1 MRKIRAVYIYY
12 FKFKGGIPVG
22 KFRNRFISAALSV
35 LLLLAAFSCVAGAQ
49 PLSTSDSTP
58 AGSYGLTENVEDGAI
73 LHAWCWSFQ
82 TIKENLENIAKAG
95 FSAVQTSP
103 INECLVGDNGGMQLM
118 GNGKW
123 YYHYQ
128 PIDYKIGNYQLGT
141 EQEFKELCDEAHKY
155 GIKIIV
161 DVVANHMTSST
172 GSIKSYIKNME
183 GGAFHNNGGITGYGD
198 RKIVTQNDLL
208 GLADLNTQNP
218 NIQQLILDYLKQCVA
233 NGADGFRYDAA
244 KHVELPEDDP
254 SFASDFWPVVLDNGA
269 KFQYGEILGSA
280 DCGNYAKYMRVTAS
294 DYGGAVRNAIR
305 SGNFDVNYITSYRN
319 TAPED
324 KLVTWVESHD
334 NYCGDGSW
342 SQLNEQQVKLG
353 WAIIT
358 ARSGGTPLFFSR
370 PHGSSTS
377 DQWGDNLI
385 GAAGSDLYKDPEVS
399 AVNSFRNAMVGLDE
413 TLSNPNGNT
422 KVLMIERG
430 NRGAVIVSSDSEA
443 LQVDTK
449 TKLADGVYYDKVTGD
464 EFTVQDGRLTGTVG
478 EGRVVVLTN
487 EKSELPPYLT
497 ASKESGSFRGTLALT
512 LNVLGAKEA
521 YYQINNGEKVPFT
534 NNTVVQLGQN
544 MNDGDS
550 VTVSVS
556 AKNEFGTVEESYTY
570 QKLSCPVLEGKTVV
584 YFDNTQG
591 WEDVK
596 IYAYGGGAQGDITKW
611 PGVPMQDLGSGM
623 FAYELPESFGSC
635 KVMFNGNDGSVQYPG
650 KNEPGLDMETDTWMY
665 CHDGVWE
672 DYKQYVSGQTPERK
686 PGDVNGD
693 GNINLKDVLE
703 IQKHLARMIT
713 LSEEQ
718 VTAGDVNFNEKLELS
733 DVLEIQK
740 YLAHVIDGF
749 HKPAQ

>member
-1 MRKIRAVYIYY
+1 MK
-12 FKFKGGIPVG
+12 KS
-22 KFRNRFISAALSV
+22 RNRFISAVLSA
-35 LLLLAAFSCVAGAQ
+35 LLLLTAFSCAVGAQ
-49 PLSTSDSTP
+49 PLQAQKGAAPD
-58 AGSYGLTENVEDGAI
+58 GYGLTEKVEDGAI

-82 TIKENLENIAKAG
+82 TIRENLENIAKAG

-128 PIDYKIGNYQLGT
+128 PTDYKIGNYQLGT

-183 GGAFHNNGGITGYGD
+183 GGAFHNGGGISNYGD
-198 RKIVTQNDLL
+198 RKDVTQNSLL
-208 GLADLNTQNP
+208 GLIDLNTQNP
-218 NIQQLILDYLKQCVA
+218 NIQQLILNYLKQCVA
-233 NGADGFRYDAA
+233 AGADGFRYDAA
-244 KHVELPEDDP
+244 KHIEIPEDDP
-254 SFASDFWPVVLDNGA
+254 SFASDFWPVVLDNGSR
-269 KFQYGEILGSA
+269 FQYGEILGSA
-280 DCGNYAKYMRVTAS
+280 DCGNYQKYMHVTAS
-294 DYGGAVRNAIR
+294 EYGGTIRNAIR
-305 SGNFDVNYITSYRN
+305 NGDLNANSISSYSN
-319 TAPED
+319 SASED

-342 SQLNEQQVKLG
+342 RELNEQQVKLG

-370 PHGSSTS
+370 PKGSSTS

-385 GAAGSDLYKDPEVS
+385 GAAGSDLYKDPEVA
-399 AVNSFRNAMVGLDE
+399 AVNSFRNTMAGLDE

-422 KVLMIERG
+422 KAVMIERG
-430 NRGAVIVSSDSEA
+430 NRGAVIVSADSEP
-443 LQVDTK
+443 LEVDTK
-449 TKLADGVYYDKVTGD
+449 TKLADGVYYDKVTND
-464 EFTVQDGRLTGTVG
+464 EFTVQAGRLTGTVAG
-478 EGRVVVLTN
+478 GRVVVLTN
-487 EKSELPPYLT
+487 EKTELPPYM
-497 ASKESGSFRGTLALT
+497 AVSKESGSFRGTLALSID
-512 LNVLGAKEA
+512 VLAADEA
-521 YYQINNGEKVPFT
+521 YYQLDGGEKVPFT
-534 NNTVVQLGQN
+534 KSAVVLLGEN
-544 MNDGDS
+544 MNEGDS
-550 VTVSVS
+550 VTVTVG
-556 AKNEFGTVEESYTY
+556 AKNEFGSIEERYTY
-570 QKLSCPVLEGKTVV
+570 KKLSYPVLEGKTVA
-584 YFDNTQG
+584 YFDNAQG

-623 FAYELPESFGSC
+623 FAYELPEGFGGC

-650 KNEPGLDMETDTWMY
+650 HNEAGLDIEPDTWMY

-672 DYKQYVSGQTPERK
+672 DYKQYVGGDTPPERK
-686 PGDVNGD
+686 LGDVTGD
-693 GNINLKDVLE
+693 GNINLQDVLE
-703 IQKHLARMIT
+703 IQKHLAGILV

-718 VTAGDVNFNEKLELS
+718 ITAGDVNFSGKLEVS

-740 YLAHVIDGF
+740 YIAHIIDGF
-749 HKPAQ
+749 QRAADF